1 MQREHRDRDADQDP
15 GRHAAFTV
23 FSVTKRAAA
32 GPTTIPTAT
41 MAFSSVGVALSAMP
55 SASGTHST
63 SRKRSVTP
71 APEQAGADQEKRVC
85 PSRHNVTQAVKL
97 FVIARGRQEAPG
109 AAARRGIYRL
119 ATTAPA

>member
-1 MQREHRDRDADQDP
+1 MVVCSANTATATPIRIPAGMQR
-15 GRHAAFTV
+15 FTV

-32 GPTTIPTAT
+32 PAPTTIPTAT

-71 APEQAGADQEKRVC
+71 APEQAGADQGETRL
-85 PSRHNVTQAVKL
+85 P
-97 FVIARGRQEAPG
+97 IAP
-109 AAARRGIYRL
+109 
-119 ATTAPA
+119 

>member
-15 GRHAAFTV
+15 GRHAAFYRLQRDEARG
-23 FSVTKRAAA
+23 SA

-71 APEQAGADQEKRVC
+71 APEQAGADQGETRL
-85 PSRHNVTQAVKL
+85 P
-97 FVIARGRQEAPG
+97 IAP
-109 AAARRGIYRL
+109 
-119 ATTAPA
+119 